1 MQRVTMVRYTAKPG
15 RADENEVLSK
25 AVFAELRTTAPGH
38 VAYALFRDGSDF
50 VHLFINARDDDS
62 AAVTELASFKA
73 FARDI
78 NARCEAPPETTR
90 LALNLVESYG
100 LTTGRA

>member
-1 MQRVTMVRYTAKPG
+1 MRFSVGLPTDRVDA
-15 RADENEVLSK
+15 ADE
-25 AVFAELRTTAPGH
+25 
-38 VAYALFRDGSDF
+38 F
-50 VHLFINARDDDS
+50 VTG

-78 NARCEAPPETTR
+78 NTRCEAPPETTR